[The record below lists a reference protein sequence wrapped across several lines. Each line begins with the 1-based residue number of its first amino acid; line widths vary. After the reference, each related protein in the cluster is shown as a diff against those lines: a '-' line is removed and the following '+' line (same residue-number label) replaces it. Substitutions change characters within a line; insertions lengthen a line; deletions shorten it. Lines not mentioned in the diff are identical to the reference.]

1 MSAAV
6 ASCICGHNEDAHEEN
21 PRAPGPLGRCGC
33 CGCDKFVAHRP
44 VQRAVASAAATLP
57 DPQFGVPSALRHPL
71 QVSEAAL
78 SAAFDA
84 LIELRLLIAAV
95 DDVILAPAPRVEASM
110 SDDGHV
116 EALQRMVEH
125 RTAITR
131 LGVSQKNARAAVE
144 RLDVLR
150 RTTQPPPPAPE
161 TQPCLEDDGS

>member
-1 MSAAV
+1 VSEPR
-6 ASCICGHNEDAHEEN
+6 CICGHTREAH
-21 PRAPGPLGRCGC
+21 GPVVVGASTACSLCRCELF
-33 CGCDKFVAHRP
+33 CG
-44 VQRAVASAAATLP
+44 QRSTTETKVASAAAPLP
-57 DPQFGVPSALRHPL
+57 DPHFGVPSALRHPL
-71 QVSEAAL
+71 ALSEAAL